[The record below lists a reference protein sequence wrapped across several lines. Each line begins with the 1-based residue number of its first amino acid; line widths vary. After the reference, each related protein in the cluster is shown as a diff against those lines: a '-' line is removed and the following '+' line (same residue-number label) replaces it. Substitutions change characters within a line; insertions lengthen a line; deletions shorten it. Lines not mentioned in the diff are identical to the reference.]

1 MTAGAF
7 ADAKA
12 DVAKVNL
19 LILQATSFCNIDCRY
34 CYLADRSAKRRMSAD
49 TLEALI
55 SALIRDELLG
65 DEITINWHAGEPL
78 VVGVDFYRQAAA
90 QLRRLECTG
99 TRVVH
104 SVQTNGMLIDE
115 AWCAFFRDYDIASAS
130 ESMVRN
136 GYTISIASIAKDV
149 ALSSEPCQA

>member
-12 DVAKVNL
+12 DVAKVKL

-90 QLRRLECTG
+90 AAPSRMHGHQGGSL
-99 TRVVH
+99 
-104 SVQTNGMLIDE
+104 
-115 AWCAFFRDYDIASAS
+115 SADQ
-130 ESMVRN
+130 RHA
-136 GYTISIASIAKDV
+136 YR
-149 ALSSEPCQA
+149 